1 METSCQYTTF
11 KHCVSTATEHC
22 ETKLTK
28 HERTSIFHHWNKD
41 KNNAHRFSYDE
52 MLCMSE
58 AIESGQDFCPSPM
71 IIEQLD
77 ACLKE
82 SEEGKLQ
89 APSESDL
96 PPGAVVCRFSKFKR
110 CVDMRIGD
118 CHKTWELWQQWN
130 VNLEVERQFSLLDQQ
145 CVEVSPSSSKFQK
158 LSSLLIATIILWF

>member
-1 METSCQYTTF
+1 MF
-11 KHCVSTATEHC
+11 
-22 ETKLTK
+22 L
-28 HERTSIFHHWNKD
+28 
-41 KNNAHRFSYDE
+41 RFSYDE

-96 PPGAVVCRFSKFKR
+96 PPGAVVCRLFPLIFSE
-110 CVDMRIGD
+110 D
-118 CHKTWELWQQWN
+118 
-130 VNLEVERQFSLLDQQ
+130 QFRPNISDFRNSRD
-145 CVEVSPSSSKFQK
+145 V
-158 LSSLLIATIILWF
+158 

>member
-1 METSCQYTTF
+1 MF
-11 KHCVSTATEHC
+11 
-22 ETKLTK
+22 L
-28 HERTSIFHHWNKD
+28 
-41 KNNAHRFSYDE
+41 RFSYDE

-96 PPGAVVCRFSKFKR
+96 PPGAVVCRLFPYIFSENQ
-110 CVDMRIGD
+110 V
-118 CHKTWELWQQWN
+118 
-130 VNLEVERQFSLLDQQ
+130 RQNNSD
-145 CVEVSPSSSKFQK
+145 FQN
-158 LSSLLIATIILWF
+158 SRDV

>member
-1 METSCQYTTF
+1 
-11 KHCVSTATEHC
+11 
-22 ETKLTK
+22 
-28 HERTSIFHHWNKD
+28 
-41 KNNAHRFSYDE
+41 

-96 PPGAVVCRFSKFKR
+96 PPGAVVCR
-110 CVDMRIGD
+110 
-118 CHKTWELWQQWN
+118 
-130 VNLEVERQFSLLDQQ
+130 
-145 CVEVSPSSSKFQK
+145 
-158 LSSLLIATIILWF
+158 

>member
-1 METSCQYTTF
+1 MLIGMYSVMLT
-11 KHCVSTATEHC
+11 STA
-22 ETKLTK
+22 L
-28 HERTSIFHHWNKD
+28 ERHNCFLL
-41 KNNAHRFSYDE
+41 RFSYDE

-96 PPGAVVCRFSKFKR
+96 PPGAIVCR
-110 CVDMRIGD
+110 
-118 CHKTWELWQQWN
+118 
-130 VNLEVERQFSLLDQQ
+130 
-145 CVEVSPSSSKFQK
+145 
-158 LSSLLIATIILWF
+158 

>member
-1 METSCQYTTF
+1 MLIGKYSAILT
-11 KHCVSTATEHC
+11 STA
-22 ETKLTK
+22 
-28 HERTSIFHHWNKD
+28 HERHNCFHL
-41 KNNAHRFSYDE
+41 RFSYDE

-96 PPGAVVCRFSKFKR
+96 PPGAIVCR
-110 CVDMRIGD
+110 
-118 CHKTWELWQQWN
+118 
-130 VNLEVERQFSLLDQQ
+130 
-145 CVEVSPSSSKFQK
+145 
-158 LSSLLIATIILWF
+158 

>member
-1 METSCQYTTF
+1 MNEQAFFITGIKIKIMLIGMYSTICSIAPPPLLTSATTGMF
-11 KHCVSTATEHC
+11 
-22 ETKLTK
+22 L
-28 HERTSIFHHWNKD
+28 
-41 KNNAHRFSYDE
+41 RFSYDE

-96 PPGAVVCRFSKFKR
+96 PPGAVVCR
-110 CVDMRIGD
+110 
-118 CHKTWELWQQWN
+118 
-130 VNLEVERQFSLLDQQ
+130 
-145 CVEVSPSSSKFQK
+145 
-158 LSSLLIATIILWF
+158 